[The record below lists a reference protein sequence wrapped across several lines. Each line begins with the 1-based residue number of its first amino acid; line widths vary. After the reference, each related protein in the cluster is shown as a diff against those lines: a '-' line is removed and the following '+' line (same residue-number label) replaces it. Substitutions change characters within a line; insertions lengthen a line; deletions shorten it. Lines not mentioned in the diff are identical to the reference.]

1 MEADRRIKTRFQYF
15 YIANAVLLGN
25 LMAMFIGDRLT
36 RILFHHRVWDAPEAF
51 LKMVYLLDN
60 FYSAICMVV
69 MSVIIIWYERPIRSS
84 LKCFHQG
91 HSPDPVHLEKAR
103 KRILNEPYM
112 IVILDMVVWSLG
124 SILFWAV
131 GSPAAGIGIAT
142 GLITMTLAF
151 FWVEHMSQH
160 TLVPLFFPNGDLSMV
175 RGAGAISLR
184 VRFAILIFSVSVV
197 PLAFIHLTMH
207 QFKLMQITDEMPLLM
222 LVTRM
227 EETITRE
234 SILFM
239 GVAVFLS
246 WLVAHHMKQPIAEI
260 IRVMGH
266 VKKGD
271 FSQKARVFSKDE
283 IGFAGETLNAMSQGL
298 RERELI
304 KDVFG
309 KYVDSKIRDE
319 ILSGRVHLDG
329 ELKQAT
335 ILFADLRNFTP
346 LVAITP
352 PKELIYVLNAYF
364 QEMAEAIKENNGL
377 ILQFIGDE
385 VEAVFG
391 APVYEAGHELCAV
404 KTALAMR
411 HRLLRL
417 NYRLA
422 KEGIAPIAHGVGI
435 HTGSVLAANIG
446 TQDRSAYSLIGDTV
460 NLASRIQDLTK
471 ELHTD
476 ILVSEAVQCLLKEH
490 YDFKPMPEIRVKGK
504 ADPIRVFSV
513 NHKIG

>member
-1 MEADRRIKTRFQYF
+1 
-15 YIANAVLLGN
+15 
-25 LMAMFIGDRLT
+25 
-36 RILFHHRVWDAPEAF
+36 
-51 LKMVYLLDN
+51 
-60 FYSAICMVV
+60 
-69 MSVIIIWYERPIRSS
+69 
-84 LKCFHQG
+84 
-91 HSPDPVHLEKAR
+91 
-103 KRILNEPYM
+103 
-112 IVILDMVVWSLG
+112 
-124 SILFWAV
+124 
-131 GSPAAGIGIAT
+131 
-142 GLITMTLAF
+142 
-151 FWVEHMSQH
+151 
-160 TLVPLFFPNGDLSMV
+160 
-175 RGAGAISLR
+175 
-184 VRFAILIFSVSVV
+184 
-197 PLAFIHLTMH
+197 
-207 QFKLMQITDEMPLLM
+207 
-222 LVTRM
+222 
-227 EETITRE
+227 
-234 SILFM
+234 
-239 GVAVFLS
+239 
-246 WLVAHHMKQPIAEI
+246 
-260 IRVMGH
+260 
-266 VKKGD
+266 
-271 FSQKARVFSKDE
+271 
-283 IGFAGETLNAMSQGL
+283 SQGL

-364 QEMAEAIKENNGL
+364 QEMAEAIKENHGL

-391 APVYEAGHELCAV
+391 APIYQAGHELCAV
-404 KTALAMR
+404 KAALAMR
-411 HRLLRL
+411 HRLVRL

-435 HTGSVLAANIG
+435 HTGPVLAANIG

-476 ILVSEAVQCLLKEH
+476 ILVSEAVQCLLVEE
-490 YDFKPMPEIRVKGK
+490 YEFCPMPEIRVKGK

-513 NHKIG
+513 GHKIG